1 MHERKRLHIS
11 PFNPELLPVIL
22 PADVLQ
28 RASNLSFHSIQTSRE
43 RNYGYV
49 DLPGMDAEKV
59 KKKLNGSILKG
70 SKMRVEDARP
80 EKPRKTPAARKS
92 EANVTLLEDGPS
104 EKKHG
109 RGRKNAE
116 KVDGVIPGI
125 ELPKGR
131 TVKRGWTEPAAASK
145 SSKISK
151 NTKPKHNNKSKPEPL
166 SFTNERECL
175 FKTKLPPSAI
185 SSDSKP
191 VKRKR
196 GYSGGDIVVHEFEHT
211 TKHATFLRDSKDS
224 ISCEGAAEYV
234 EGKGWID
241 RNGVVLED
249 APEMRPTLTT
259 LNKGK
264 DVLST
269 TKNKQDSHLTSH
281 EESKI
286 PRICVS
292 DSTKVDK
299 TADLNDETS
308 SSGASSSSACDSDV
322 DLSMASAQRNG
333 GIDTDAVKPAIPLRS
348 EEKASKDDTVPE
360 RVRAMSVSKISSAD
374 PQTNQDLLDSKHPV
388 NKIHPLEAL
397 FKRPKIAASSTPR
410 KPTLEVSTSFNFFD
424 HDADEECSNGH
435 LVPHTPFTQQDF
447 RERRQRSAA
456 PTPDTAAPG
465 KTFGN
470 VWIGRSE
477 SGEEKE
483 EDDDEEEEE
492 GEEEEEDK
500 EDQEKQAQNVKA
512 AGVFK
517 STGAKERGEGQG
529 AEGEEKPE
537 SDFSKWF
544 WEHRGETNRA
554 WKRRRREAAKEKRQK
569 DKKKI

>member
-1 MHERKRLHIS
+1 MHDRKRLHIS

-22 PADVLQ
+22 PADIFQ
-28 RASNLSFHSIQTSRE
+28 RASNLSFHAIQTSQE

-49 DLPGMDAEKV
+49 DLPEMDAEKV
-59 KKKLNGSILKG
+59 RKKLNGSILKG

-80 EKPRKTPAARKS
+80 EKPRKTPAVRRS
-92 EANVTLLEDGPS
+92 EANVIPLEDGLS
-104 EKKHG
+104 EEIHR
-109 RGRKNAE
+109 RGRKKAE

-125 ELPKGR
+125 ELPAGR

-145 SSKISK
+145 SSKTSK
-151 NTKPKHNNKSKPEPL
+151 NTKPKHNNKSKPKPS

-175 FKTKLPPSAI
+175 FQTKLPPSAI
-185 SSDSKP
+185 SSDIKP

-224 ISCEGAAEYV
+224 ISSEGAAEYI

-241 RNGVVLED
+241 RNGDALED
-249 APEMRPTLTT
+249 APELRPTLPT
-259 LNKGK
+259 LNKRK
-264 DVLST
+264 DFFST

-281 EESKI
+281 EVSKI
-286 PRICVS
+286 PSIRVS
-292 DSTKVDK
+292 DSTKANEAV
-299 TADLNDETS
+299 DLNDETS
-308 SSGASSSSACDSDV
+308 SSGTSSSSACDSD
-322 DLSMASAQRNG
+322 DDSSTPSAQRNG
-333 GIDTDAVKPAIPLRS
+333 DIGADAVKPTISLPS
-348 EEKASKDDTVPE
+348 EEEASEDDTVPE
-360 RVRAMSVSKISSAD
+360 RVRTMSVSINSSAD
-374 PQTNQDLLDSKHPV
+374 PQTNQDLLGSKQPV
-388 NKIHPLEAL
+388 NEVHPLEAL

-483 EDDDEEEEE
+483 EEDADGKEEV
-492 GEEEEEDK
+492 
-500 EDQEKQAQNVKA
+500 EKQAQKVKET
-512 AGVFK
+512 GVFK
-517 STGAKERGEGQG
+517 SAGAKERGEGQG
-529 AEGEEKPE
+529 AEGEGKAE

-569 DKKKI
+569 DNKKT